1 MSNPLINFKNVY
13 LKYDDVEVLKSIDL
27 VINEGEHTVILGSN
41 GSGKSS
47 LIKLI
52 SCELYP
58 SIMGIQHTREILSHT
73 RWDINELR
81 QHIGI
86 VTNDLHNRF
95 LFDTPHISGLEVVI
109 SGFFGT
115 LGVFNHQEIK
125 ESHKIK
131 VLEVMSE
138 LNISHLSSKKLST
151 MSTGELRKCIVAR
164 ALVHPLQLLLLD
176 EPTVGLD
183 IKSQI
188 DFIDFMRKL
197 SKDTTILLVTHHIEE
212 IFSEINRVICIKN
225 GEIVADGVKNKLLNS
240 KNISNL
246 FDTDVEIVKN
256 GENYAI
262 YRVN

>member
-1 MSNPLINFKNVY
+1 MSKPLVNFKNVY
-13 LKYDDVEVLKSIDL
+13 LKYDDTEVLKFIDL
-27 VINEGEHTVILGSN
+27 MINEGEHTVILGSN

-58 SIMGIQHTREILSHT
+58 SIMSSPHTKEILSQS

-86 VTNDLHNRF
+86 VTNDIHNRF
-95 LFDTPHISGLEVVI
+95 LFDASHISGLEVVI

-115 LGVFNHQEIK
+115 LGVFNHQEI
-125 ESHKIK
+125 EQSHTDRAS
-131 VLEVMSE
+131 VVMSE
-138 LNISHLSSKKLST
+138 LNISHLSTKKVST

-164 ALVHPLQLLLLD
+164 ALVHPLRLLLLD

-197 SKDTTILLVTHHIEE
+197 SKNTTILLVTHHIEE
-212 IFSEINRVICIKN
+212 IFSEIERAIFIKN
-225 GEIVADGVKNKLLNS
+225 GEIFADGYIKDVLTS
-240 KNISNL
+240 ENISNL
-246 FDTDVEIVKN
+246 FNTKLSIGFKERFYFIQ
-256 GENYAI
+256 
-262 YRVN
+262 